1 MTQERGNFRGRLFG
15 GFNRKDVI
23 NYIEALAEERNK
35 LAQENAQLKEQMEA
49 IAESQQASEIS
60 EGGNGNRDIQEKSE
74 YVKVEPSANY
84 GGAAAEIRETVLQMR
99 NSIEAFQRDIRINVI
114 NAQSEIAD
122 ITAKFTEIL
131 GAVESVEERLESLD
145 REFIDIGEQS
155 EKGGTE
161 VAKIIRRTG
170 KRNKKSRS

>member
-35 LAQENAQLKEQMEA
+35 LDQENAQLKEQMEA

-60 EGGNGNRDIQEKSE
+60 ENDNRDIQEKSE
-74 YVKVEPSANY
+74 YVKVEPSVNC

>member
-60 EGGNGNRDIQEKSE
+60 ENDNRDIQEKSE
-74 YVKVEPSANY
+74 YVKVEPSVNC
-84 GGAAAEIRETVLQMR
+84 GVAAAEIRETVLQMR

-161 VAKIIRRTG
+161 IAKIIRRTG

>member
-60 EGGNGNRDIQEKSE
+60 ENDNRDIQEKSE
-74 YVKVEPSANY
+74 YVKVEPSVNC